1 MIKRLLNLISDT
13 FKRFI
18 DWITHVDYRHI
29 FLDIANFI
37 GDIMHRALFDLLLPK
52 KYRTLTKQEIFT
64 IIFKSDTPRGKKFDI
79 WLLILIGLNVMVIML
94 ESVSDAPKWFTLS
107 MNIIG
112 WLFTL
117 LFTFEFY
124 LRIYCLE
131 HPRKRPEYCVLF
143 CCLPSFHATL
153 WRQSPAQ
160 NMSAAFR
167 QIRL

>member
-1 MIKRLLNLISDT
+1 MISDT

-107 MNIIG
+107 MNSSPLSSTCASTAWNIHAN
-112 WLFTL
+112 TL
-117 LFTFEFY
+117 SPSSASSTSS
-124 LRIYCLE
+124 
-131 HPRKRPEYCVLF
+131 
-143 CCLPSFHATL
+143 PSFPPT
-153 WRQSPAQ
+153 
-160 NMSAAFR
+160 
-167 QIRL
+167 